1 VRHDD
6 GVSDQIDS
14 IFAPNPEDPPSGLT
28 LAELRALLQRVAN
41 MIVAVGTGKARVQDV
56 SVEYK
61 KLVRQ
66 LNANFKQLGLS
77 DPFPWREMWDW
88 YGFYSQELGTYRE
101 RREHV
106 AGLAKAALGWLN
118 EAENTGVV
126 HDPTPDDDDPTWER
140 VNARV
145 AGLIARYGSA
155 QTLDD
160 WQDVGRRSREIL
172 VDLGKLLAQS
182 GLVTA
187 GAKAPKLADA
197 KAWFDLM
204 LAQRASGSSKAE
216 FRAVM
221 RATWELAQ
229 KVTHGDIDDVDA
241 FAAAQAT
248 VLVVRTTQKLL
259 AIEPLPDTDGRP

>member
-1 VRHDD
+1 VPDP
-6 GVSDQIDS
+6 IDS
-14 IFAPNPEDPPSGLT
+14 IFAPVPEGAPAGLT
-28 LAELRALLQRVAN
+28 IPELRVLLQRLAN
-41 MIVAVGTGKARVQDV
+41 LIVAVGTGQARIQDV
-56 SVEYK
+56 SNEYTRLDK
-61 KLVRQ
+61 Q
-66 LNANFKQLGLS
+66 LNANFKRLGLS
-77 DPFPWREMWDW
+77 NPFPWREMWDW

-106 AGLAKAALGWLN
+106 AGLTKAALGSLN
-118 EAENTGVV
+118 ETENTGVV
-126 HDPTPDDDDPTWER
+126 HDPTPGDDDPTWER

-145 AGLIARYGSA
+145 AGLIAKYSSA

-172 VDLGKLLAQS
+172 VDLGKLLAQP

-187 GAKAPKLADA
+187 ATKAPKLADA

-204 LAQRASGSSKAE
+204 LAQRAAGSSKAE
-216 FRAVM
+216 LRAVM

-229 KVTHGDIDDVDA
+229 KVTHGDVDDVDA

-259 AIEPLPDTDGRP
+259 AIEPLPDTD